1 MKADDYLEEEINKL
15 FPQMASTHKP
25 SQPVQPQQPQPLST
39 PVDPSAGGETI
50 D

>member
-25 SQPVQPQQPQPLST
+25 SQPVQPQQPQSLST
-39 PVDPSAGGETI
+39 PADPSAGGETI

>member
-25 SQPVQPQQPQPLST
+25 SQPVQPQQQPLST